1 MPVSFKGYVT
11 KNDILCSDGAIIRTG
26 AFEHCDGK
34 RVPLVFQHRRDDP
47 GNIIGHIDLEYRP
60 DGVYGVG
67 STNNSPNG
75 VQCGELIKHG
85 DIKAMSIAARNVQ
98 REGQNVVHG
107 DIFEVSLVVVGANPG
122 AYIEEY
128 IQHSAYG
135 DESHIEITTGEWLM
149 HTGEETLEE
158 ETNVGE
164 KLNINDIDLESLTLE
179 EVAAMGDDVL
189 QLYVENLPEEQQQAL
204 LDIIERDEYIEELE
218 ARNAELQEQLN
229 HGGYDM
235 YNSPFAN
242 SGVQQDVLEHADF
255 ASAVMEAERTGSTL
269 KSVWNSQ
276 HSDNLEHSFS
286 NLPALFP
293 EAHKLNNGAPVVI
306 RDKYEPVSTILNGVT
321 KSPFSKLKLTMSDF
335 TEDKLRAKGYITG
348 TQKYDMIY
356 DHISRETSPQTIYVK
371 DSIDRDNVV
380 DITDF
385 SIVTF
390 IQQQLRITLETE
402 LARAILVG
410 DGRKNTDPEKIRED
424 KIRPIVK
431 DNETF
436 TLRKQI
442 ESLDTFF
449 EEFDILMLGFRGTG
463 TPTLFIDPV
472 VATRLKHLKDKNGR
486 SIYGS
491 FAGSLSQI
499 AGLLGVA
506 DVVPCRWLEPGQA
519 VLVNLADYHLG
530 STRGGEITQFEDFD
544 IDFNKHKYLM
554 ETRLCGSLMLPATAM
569 VITVKGFTEALPK
582 LDTSKYAEAH
592 ADTAKYDET
601 AEKEPKKKSPHL
613 RPSAT
618 EENGGRAVSPGAP
631 AGPVVGG

>member
-11 KNDILCSDGAIIRTG
+11 KNDILCSDGVIIRNG

-122 AYIEEY
+122 AYIDEY

-135 DESHIEITTGEWLM
+135 DESHVEITTGEWLM
-149 HTGEETLEE
+149 HTGEETQEE

-179 EVAAMGDDVL
+179 EAAKMGDDVL
-189 QLYVENLPEEQQQAL
+189 KLYVENLPEDKQKEL
-204 LDIIERDEYIEELE
+204 LERVEREEYIEELE
-218 ARNAELQEQLN
+218 AQNAKLKEQLN
-229 HGGYDM
+229 HGGTDM
-235 YNSPFAN
+235 YNTPFAN
-242 SGVQQDVLEHADF
+242 DGVKTDVLQHADF
-255 ASAVMEAERTGSTL
+255 ESAITEAERTGSTL
-269 KSVWNSQ
+269 KSVWNNQ
-276 HSDNLEHSFS
+276 HSDNLEHSFK

-306 RDKYEPVSTILNGVT
+306 RDKYEPVSTILNNVT

-348 TQKYDMIY
+348 TQKYEMIY

-385 SIVTF
+385 SVVSF
-390 IQQQLRITLETE
+390 IQQQLRMTLETE

-410 DGRKNTDPEKIRED
+410 DGRKNTDPDKIRED
-424 KIRPIVK
+424 KIRPIAK

-436 TLRKQI
+436 TLRKTI
-442 ESLDTFF
+442 SSLDAFF

-486 SIYGS
+486 SIYGT

-519 VLVNLADYHLG
+519 ILVNLADYQLG
-530 STRGGEITQFEDFD
+530 ATRGGEITQFEDFD

-569 VITVKGFTEALPK
+569 VIKVNNFSEELPK
-582 LDTSKYAEAH
+582 LNTDKFSEAH
-592 ADTAKYDET
+592 ADTATYDDT
-601 AEKEPKKKSPHL
+601 ASKQPKKKSPML
-613 RPSAT
+613 REDAAPA
-618 EENGGRAVSPGAP
+618 EGGRA
-631 AGPVVGG
+631 AGPGVPGIGG

>member
-135 DESHIEITTGEWLM
+135 DESHVEITTGEWLM
-149 HTGEETLEE
+149 HTGEDDLEE

-179 EVAAMGDDVL
+179 EAAKMGDDVL
-189 QLYVENLPEEQQQAL
+189 KLYVENLPEDKQKEL
-204 LDIIERDEYIEELE
+204 LERVEREEYIEELE
-218 ARNAELQEQLN
+218 AQNAKLKEQLN
-229 HGGYDM
+229 HGGTDM
-235 YNSPFAN
+235 YNTPFAN
-242 SGVQQDVLEHADF
+242 DGVKTDVLQHADF
-255 ASAVMEAERTGSTL
+255 ESAIAEAERTGSTL
-269 KSVWNSQ
+269 KSVWNNQ
-276 HSDNLEHSFS
+276 HSDNLEHSFK

-385 SIVTF
+385 SVVSF
-390 IQQQLRITLETE
+390 IQQQLRMTLETE

-410 DGRKNTDPEKIRED
+410 DGRKNTDPDKIRED
-424 KIRPIVK
+424 KIRPIAK

-436 TLRKQI
+436 TLRKTI
-442 ESLDTFF
+442 SSLDAFF

-486 SIYGS
+486 SIYGT

-519 VLVNLADYHLG
+519 ILVNLADYQLG
-530 STRGGEITQFEDFD
+530 ATRGGEITQFEDFD

-554 ETRLCGSLMLPATAM
+554 ETRLCGSLMLPSTAM
-569 VITVKGFTEALPK
+569 VIKVNNFSEELPK
-582 LDTSKYAEAH
+582 LNTEKFAEAH
-592 ADTAKYDET
+592 ADTVTYDDT
-601 AEKEPKKKSPHL
+601 ASKQPKKKSPLL
-613 RPSAT
+613 REDAAPA
-618 EENGGRAVSPGAP
+618 EGGRA
-631 AGPVVGG
+631 AGQGQPVVGG

>member
-11 KNDILCSDGAIIRTG
+11 KNDILCSDGVIIRNG

-122 AYIEEY
+122 AYIDEY

-135 DESHIEITTGEWLM
+135 DESHVEITTGEWLM
-149 HTGEETLEE
+149 HTGEETQEE

-179 EVAAMGDDVL
+179 EAANMGDDVL
-189 QLYVENLPEEQQQAL
+189 KLYVENLPEDKQKEL
-204 LDIIERDEYIEELE
+204 LERVEREEYIEELE
-218 ARNAELQEQLN
+218 AQNAKLKEQLN
-229 HGGYDM
+229 HGGTDM
-235 YNSPFAN
+235 YNTPFAN
-242 SGVQQDVLEHADF
+242 DGVKTDVLQHADF
-255 ASAVMEAERTGSTL
+255 ASAITEAERTGSTL

-276 HSDNLEHSFS
+276 HSDNLEHSFK

-306 RDKYEPVSTILNGVT
+306 RDKYEPVTTILNEVT
-321 KSPFSKLKLTMSDF
+321 KSPFSRLKLTMSDF

-348 TQKYDMIY
+348 TQKYDMVY
-356 DHISRETSPQTIYVK
+356 DHMSRETSPQTIYVK
-371 DSIDRDNVV
+371 DSIDRDNIV

-385 SIVTF
+385 SIVAF
-390 IQQQLRITLETE
+390 IQQQLRTTLETE

-410 DGRKNTDPEKIRED
+410 DGREKTDPEKIRED
-424 KIRPIVK
+424 KIRPIAK

-436 TLRKQI
+436 TLRKSI
-442 ESLDTFF
+442 SSLDTFF

-486 SIYGS
+486 SIYGT

-519 VLVNLADYHLG
+519 VLVNLADYQLG
-530 STRGGEITQFEDFD
+530 ATRGGEITQFEDFD

-554 ETRLCGSLMLPATAM
+554 ETRLCGSLMMPATAM
-569 VITVKGFTEALPK
+569 VITVTGFTEKLPTLK
-582 LDTSKYAEAH
+582 TDKFSEAH
-592 ADTAKYDET
+592 ADTADYDTTEN
-601 AEKEPKKKSPHL
+601 KQPKKKSPML
-613 RPSAT
+613 REDAAPA
-618 EENGGRAVSPGAP
+618 EGGRAVSPGAP
-631 AGPVVGG
+631 GIGG

>member
-98 REGQNVVHG
+98 REGRNVVHG

-128 IQHSAYG
+128 VQHSAYG
-135 DESHIEITTGEWLM
+135 DESHVEITTGEWLM
-149 HTGEETLEE
+149 HTGEEAQEE
-158 ETNVGE
+158 EINVGE

-179 EVAAMGDDVL
+179 EAVKMGDDVL
-189 QLYVENLPEEQQQAL
+189 KLYVENLPEDKQKEL
-204 LDIIERDEYIEELE
+204 LERVEREEYIEELE
-218 ARNAELQEQLN
+218 AQNAKLKEQLN
-229 HGGYDM
+229 HGGTDM
-235 YNSPFAN
+235 YNTPFTN
-242 SGVQQDVLEHADF
+242 DGVKTDVLQHADF
-255 ASAVMEAERTGSTL
+255 ESAIVEAERTGSTL
-269 KSVWNSQ
+269 KSVWNNQ
-276 HSDNLEHSFS
+276 HSDNLEHSFN

-348 TQKYDMIY
+348 AQKYEMIY

-385 SIVTF
+385 SVVSF
-390 IQQQLRITLETE
+390 IQQQLRMTLETE

-410 DGRKNTDPEKIRED
+410 DGRKNTDPDKIRED
-424 KIRPIVK
+424 KIRPIAK

-436 TLRKQI
+436 TLRKTI
-442 ESLDTFF
+442 SSLDVFF

-486 SIYGS
+486 SIYGT
-491 FAGSLSQI
+491 FAGSLYQI

-519 VLVNLADYHLG
+519 ILVNLADYQLG
-530 STRGGEITQFEDFD
+530 ATRGGEITQFEDFD

-554 ETRLCGSLMLPATAM
+554 ETRICGSLMLPATAM
-569 VITVKGFTEALPK
+569 VIKVNNFSEELPK
-582 LDTSKYAEAH
+582 LNTEKFAEAH
-592 ADTAKYDET
+592 ADTATYDDT
-601 AEKEPKKKSPHL
+601 ASKQPKKKSPML
-613 RPSAT
+613 REDAAPA
-618 EENGGRAVSPGAP
+618 EGGRA
-631 AGPVVGG
+631 AGPGVPGIGG

>member
-11 KNDILCSDGAIIRTG
+11 KNDILCSDGVIIRNG

-47 GNIIGHIDLEYRP
+47 GNIIGHIDLECRP

-122 AYIEEY
+122 AYIDEY

-135 DESHIEITTGEWLM
+135 DESHVEITTGEWLM
-149 HTGEETLEE
+149 HTGDETLEE

-164 KLNINDIDLESLTLE
+164 KLNINDIDLNSLTLDE
-179 EVAAMGDDVL
+179 AVKMGDDVL
-189 QLYVENLPEEQQQAL
+189 KLYVENLPEDKQKEL
-204 LDIIERDEYIEELE
+204 LERVEREEYIEELE
-218 ARNAELQEQLN
+218 VQNAKLKEQLN
-229 HGGYDM
+229 HGGTDM
-235 YNSPFAN
+235 YNTPFAN
-242 SGVQQDVLEHADF
+242 DGVKTDVLQHADF
-255 ASAVMEAERTGSTL
+255 KSAIAEAERTGSTL
-269 KSVWNSQ
+269 KSVWNNQ
-276 HSDNLEHSFS
+276 HSDNLEHSFK

-293 EAHKLNNGAPVVI
+293 DAHKLNNGAPVVI
-306 RDKYEPVSTILNGVT
+306 RDKYEPVSTILNGVN

-385 SIVTF
+385 SVVSF
-390 IQQQLRITLETE
+390 IQQQLRMTLETE

-410 DGRKNTDPEKIRED
+410 DGRKNTDPDKIRED
-424 KIRPIVK
+424 KIRPIAK

-436 TLRKQI
+436 TLRKTI
-442 ESLDTFF
+442 SSLDAFF

-486 SIYGS
+486 SIYGT

-519 VLVNLADYHLG
+519 ILVNLADYQLG
-530 STRGGEITQFEDFD
+530 ATRGGEITQFEDFD

-569 VITVKGFTEALPK
+569 VIKVNNFSEELPK
-582 LDTSKYAEAH
+582 LNTEKFAEAH
-592 ADTAKYDET
+592 VDTATYDDT
-601 AEKEPKKKSPHL
+601 ASKQPKKKSPLL
-613 RPSAT
+613 REDAAA
-618 EENGGRAVSPGAP
+618 EGGRVASPVL
-631 AGPVVGG
+631 PVVGG

>member
-11 KNDILCSDGAIIRTG
+11 KNDILCSDGVIIRNG

-47 GNIIGHIDLEYRP
+47 GNIIGHIDLECRP

-122 AYIEEY
+122 AYIDEY

-135 DESHIEITTGEWLM
+135 DESHVEITTGEWLM

-164 KLNINDIDLESLTLE
+164 KLNINDIDLNSLTLE
-179 EVAAMGDDVL
+179 EAANMGDDVL
-189 QLYVENLPEEQQQAL
+189 KLYVENLPEDKQKEL
-204 LDIIERDEYIEELE
+204 LERVEREEYIEELE
-218 ARNAELQEQLN
+218 AQNAKLKEQLN
-229 HGGYDM
+229 HGGTDM
-235 YNSPFAN
+235 YNTPFAN
-242 SGVQQDVLEHADF
+242 DGVKTDVLQHADF
-255 ASAVMEAERTGSTL
+255 ESAIAEAERTGSTL
-269 KSVWNSQ
+269 KSVWNNQ
-276 HSDNLEHSFS
+276 HSDNLEHSFK

-306 RDKYEPVSTILNGVT
+306 RDKYEPVSTILNNVT

-385 SIVTF
+385 SVVSF
-390 IQQQLRITLETE
+390 IQQQLRMTLETE

-410 DGRKNTDPEKIRED
+410 DGRKNTDPDKIRED
-424 KIRPIVK
+424 KIRPIAK

-436 TLRKQI
+436 TLRKTI
-442 ESLDTFF
+442 SSLDAFF

-486 SIYGS
+486 SIYGT

-519 VLVNLADYHLG
+519 ILVNLADYQLG
-530 STRGGEITQFEDFD
+530 ATRGGEITQFEDFD

-569 VITVKGFTEALPK
+569 VIKVNNFTEELPK
-582 LDTSKYAEAH
+582 LNTEKFAEAH
-592 ADTAKYDET
+592 ADTATYDDT
-601 AEKEPKKKSPHL
+601 ASKQPKKKSPLL
-613 RPSAT
+613 REDAAS
-618 EENGGRAVSPGAP
+618 EGGRAASPGQ
-631 AGPVVGG
+631 PVVGG

>member
-1 MPVSFKGYVT
+1 MSVSFKGYVT
-11 KNDILCSDGAIIRTG
+11 KNDVLCSDGVIIRTG

-149 HTGEETLEE
+149 HTGEETQEE
-158 ETNVGE
+158 EINVGE

-179 EVAAMGDDVL
+179 EAAKMGDDVL
-189 QLYVENLPEEQQQAL
+189 KLYVENLPEDKQKEL
-204 LDIIERDEYIEELE
+204 LERVEREEYIEELE
-218 ARNAELQEQLN
+218 AQNAKLKEQLN
-229 HGGYDM
+229 HGGTDM
-235 YNSPFAN
+235 YNTPFAN
-242 SGVQQDVLEHADF
+242 DGVKTDVLQHADF
-255 ASAVMEAERTGSTL
+255 ESAITEAERTGSTL
-269 KSVWNSQ
+269 KSVWNNQ
-276 HSDNLEHSFS
+276 HSDNLEHSFK

-371 DSIDRDNVV
+371 DSIDHDNVV

-385 SIVTF
+385 SVVSF
-390 IQQQLRITLETE
+390 IQQQLRMTLETE

-410 DGRKNTDPEKIRED
+410 DGRKNTDPDKIRED
-424 KIRPIVK
+424 KIRPIAK

-436 TLRKQI
+436 TLRKTI
-442 ESLDTFF
+442 SSLDAFF

-486 SIYGS
+486 SIYGT
-491 FAGSLSQI
+491 FAGSLQQI

-506 DVVPCRWLEPGQA
+506 DVVPCRWLEPGQSI
-519 VLVNLADYHLG
+519 LVNLADYQLG
-530 STRGGEITQFEDFD
+530 ATRGGEVTQFEDFD

-569 VITVKGFTEALPK
+569 VIKVNNFSEELPK
-582 LDTSKYAEAH
+582 LNTEKFAEAH
-592 ADTAKYDET
+592 TDTATYDDT
-601 AEKEPKKKSPHL
+601 ASKQPKKKSPLL
-613 RPSAT
+613 REDAAPA
-618 EENGGRAVSPGAP
+618 EGGRAASPGS
-631 AGPVVGG
+631 PVVGG

>member
-135 DESHIEITTGEWLM
+135 DESHVEITTGEWLM
-149 HTGEETLEE
+149 HTGEETQEE

-179 EVAAMGDDVL
+179 EAAKMGDDVL
-189 QLYVENLPEEQQQAL
+189 KLYVENLPEDKQKEL
-204 LDIIERDEYIEELE
+204 LERVEREEYIEELE
-218 ARNAELQEQLN
+218 AQNAKLKEQLN
-229 HGGYDM
+229 HGGTDM
-235 YNSPFAN
+235 YNTPFAN
-242 SGVQQDVLEHADF
+242 DGVKTDVLQHADF
-255 ASAVMEAERTGSTL
+255 ESAITEAERTGSTL

-276 HSDNLEHSFS
+276 HSDNLEHSFK

-293 EAHKLNNGAPVVI
+293 DVHKLNNGAPVVI

-321 KSPFSKLKLTMSDF
+321 KSPFSRLKLTMSDF

-348 TQKYDMIY
+348 TQKYDMVY
-356 DHISRETSPQTIYVK
+356 DHMSRETAPQTIYVK

-385 SIVTF
+385 SVVSF
-390 IQQQLRITLETE
+390 IQQQLRMTLETE

-410 DGRKNTDPEKIRED
+410 DGREKTDPEKIRED
-424 KIRPIVK
+424 KIRPIAK

-436 TLRKQI
+436 TLRKSI
-442 ESLDTFF
+442 ASLETFF

-486 SIYGS
+486 SIYGT

-519 VLVNLADYHLG
+519 ILVNLADYHLG

-554 ETRLCGSLMLPATAM
+554 ETRLCGSLMMPATAM
-569 VITVKGFTEALPK
+569 VITVTGFTEKLPTLK
-582 LDTSKYAEAH
+582 TDKFSEAH
-592 ADTAKYDET
+592 ADTSDYDAT
-601 AEKEPKKKSPHL
+601 ANKQPKKKSPLL
-613 RPSAT
+613 REDAAA
-618 EENGGRAVSPGAP
+618 EGGRAAGPGQ
-631 AGPVVGG
+631 PVVGG

>member
-11 KNDILCSDGAIIRTG
+11 KNDILCSDGVIIRTG

-135 DESHIEITTGEWLM
+135 DESHVEITTGEWLM

-179 EVAAMGDDVL
+179 EAANMGDDVL
-189 QLYVENLPEEQQQAL
+189 KLYVENLPEDKQKEL
-204 LDIIERDEYIEELE
+204 LERVEREEYIEELE
-218 ARNAELQEQLN
+218 AQNAKLKEQLN
-229 HGGYDM
+229 HGGTDM
-235 YNSPFAN
+235 YNTPFAN
-242 SGVQQDVLEHADF
+242 DGVKTDVLQHADF
-255 ASAVMEAERTGSTL
+255 ESAIAEAERTGSTL
-269 KSVWNSQ
+269 KSVWNNQ
-276 HSDNLEHSFS
+276 HSDNLEHSFK

-385 SIVTF
+385 SVVSF
-390 IQQQLRITLETE
+390 IQQQLRMTLETE

-410 DGRKNTDPEKIRED
+410 DGRKNTDPDKIRED
-424 KIRPIVK
+424 KIRPIAK

-436 TLRKQI
+436 TLRKTI
-442 ESLDTFF
+442 NSLDVFF

-486 SIYGS
+486 SIYGT

-519 VLVNLADYHLG
+519 ILVNLADYQLG
-530 STRGGEITQFEDFD
+530 ATRGGEITQFEDFD

-569 VITVKGFTEALPK
+569 VIKVNNFSEELPK
-582 LDTSKYAEAH
+582 LNTEKFAEAH
-592 ADTAKYDET
+592 ADTATYDDT
-601 AEKEPKKKSPHL
+601 ASKQPKKKSPLL
-613 RPSAT
+613 REDAAA
-618 EENGGRAVSPGAP
+618 EGGRAASPGS
-631 AGPVVGG
+631 PVVGG

>member
-135 DESHIEITTGEWLM
+135 DESHVEITTGEWLM
-149 HTGEETLEE
+149 HTGEETQEE
-158 ETNVGE
+158 EINVGE

-179 EVAAMGDDVL
+179 EAAKMGDDVL
-189 QLYVENLPEEQQQAL
+189 KLYVENLPEDKQKEL
-204 LDIIERDEYIEELE
+204 LERVEREEYIEELE
-218 ARNAELQEQLN
+218 AQNAKLKEQLN
-229 HGGYDM
+229 HGGTDM
-235 YNSPFAN
+235 YNTPFAN
-242 SGVQQDVLEHADF
+242 DGVKTDVLQHADF
-255 ASAVMEAERTGSTL
+255 ELAITEAERTSSTL
-269 KSVWNSQ
+269 KSVWNNQ
-276 HSDNLEHSFS
+276 HSDNLEHSFK

-385 SIVTF
+385 SVVSF
-390 IQQQLRITLETE
+390 IQQQLRMTLETE

-410 DGRKNTDPEKIRED
+410 DGRKNTDPDKIRED
-424 KIRPIVK
+424 KIRPIAK

-436 TLRKQI
+436 TLRKTI
-442 ESLDTFF
+442 SSLDAFF

-486 SIYGS
+486 SIYGT
-491 FAGSLSQI
+491 FAGSLQQI

-519 VLVNLADYHLG
+519 ILVNLADYQLG
-530 STRGGEITQFEDFD
+530 ATRGGEITQFEDFD

-569 VITVKGFTEALPK
+569 VIKVNNFSEELPK
-582 LDTSKYAEAH
+582 LNTEKFAEAH
-592 ADTAKYDET
+592 TDTATYDDT
-601 AEKEPKKKSPHL
+601 ASKQPKKKSPLL
-613 RPSAT
+613 REDEAPA
-618 EENGGRAVSPGAP
+618 EGGRA
-631 AGPVVGG
+631 AGPGVPGIGG

>member
-11 KNDILCSDGAIIRTG
+11 KNDILCSDGVIIRNG

-75 VQCGELIKHG
+75 IQCGELIKHG

-122 AYIEEY
+122 AYIDEY

-135 DESHIEITTGEWLM
+135 DESHVEITTGEWLM

-179 EVAAMGDDVL
+179 EAAKMGDDVL
-189 QLYVENLPEEQQQAL
+189 KLYVENLPEDKQKEL
-204 LDIIERDEYIEELE
+204 LERVEREEYIEELE
-218 ARNAELQEQLN
+218 AQNAKLKEQLN
-229 HGGYDM
+229 HGGTDM
-235 YNSPFAN
+235 YNTPFAN
-242 SGVQQDVLEHADF
+242 DGVKTDVLQHADF
-255 ASAVMEAERTGSTL
+255 ESAIAEAERTGSTL
-269 KSVWNSQ
+269 KSVWNNQ
-276 HSDNLEHSFS
+276 HSDNLEHSFK

-348 TQKYDMIY
+348 TQKYEMIY

-385 SIVTF
+385 SVVSF
-390 IQQQLRITLETE
+390 IQQQLRMTLETE

-410 DGRKNTDPEKIRED
+410 DGRKNTDPDKIRED
-424 KIRPIVK
+424 KIRPIAK

-436 TLRKQI
+436 TLRKTI
-442 ESLDTFF
+442 SSLDAFF

-486 SIYGS
+486 SIYGT

-519 VLVNLADYHLG
+519 ILINLADYQLG
-530 STRGGEITQFEDFD
+530 ATRGGEITQFEDFD

-569 VITVKGFTEALPK
+569 VIKVNNFSEELPK
-582 LDTSKYAEAH
+582 LNTEKFAEAH
-592 ADTAKYDET
+592 ADTATYDDT
-601 AEKEPKKKSPHL
+601 ASKQPKKKSPLL
-613 RPSAT
+613 REDAAA
-618 EENGGRAVSPGAP
+618 EGGRAANPGQ
-631 AGPVVGG
+631 PVVGG

>member
-135 DESHIEITTGEWLM
+135 DESHVEITTGEWLM
-149 HTGEETLEE
+149 HTGEETQEE

-179 EVAAMGDDVL
+179 EAAKMGDDVL
-189 QLYVENLPEEQQQAL
+189 KLYVENLPEDKQKEL
-204 LDIIERDEYIEELE
+204 LERVEREEYIEELE
-218 ARNAELQEQLN
+218 AQNAKLKEQLN
-229 HGGYDM
+229 HGGTDM
-235 YNSPFAN
+235 YNTPFAN
-242 SGVQQDVLEHADF
+242 DGVKTDVLQHADF
-255 ASAVMEAERTGSTL
+255 ESAITEAERTGSTL

-276 HSDNLEHSFS
+276 HSDNLEHSFK

-293 EAHKLNNGAPVVI
+293 DVHKLNNGAPVVI

-321 KSPFSKLKLTMSDF
+321 KSPFSRLKLTMSDF

-348 TQKYDMIY
+348 TQKYDMVY
-356 DHISRETSPQTIYVK
+356 DHMSRETAPQTIYVK

-385 SIVTF
+385 SVVSF
-390 IQQQLRITLETE
+390 IQQQLRMTLETE

-410 DGRKNTDPEKIRED
+410 DGREKTDPEKIRED
-424 KIRPIVK
+424 KIRPIAK

-436 TLRKQI
+436 TLRKSI
-442 ESLDTFF
+442 ASLETFF

-486 SIYGS
+486 SIYGT

-519 VLVNLADYHLG
+519 ILVNLADYHLG

-554 ETRLCGSLMLPATAM
+554 ETRLCGSLMMPATAM
-569 VITVKGFTEALPK
+569 VITVTGFTEKLPTLK
-582 LDTSKYAEAH
+582 TDKFSEAH
-592 ADTAKYDET
+592 ADTADYDAT
-601 AEKEPKKKSPHL
+601 ANKQPKKKSPLL
-613 RPSAT
+613 REDAAA
-618 EENGGRAVSPGAP
+618 EGGRAAGPGQ
-631 AGPVVGG
+631 PVVGG

>member
-98 REGQNVVHG
+98 REGQNVVYG

-135 DESHIEITTGEWLM
+135 DESHVEITTGEWLM

-164 KLNINDIDLESLTLE
+164 KLNINDIDLNSLTLE
-179 EVAAMGDDVL
+179 EAANMGDDVL
-189 QLYVENLPEEQQQAL
+189 KLYVENLPEDKQKEL
-204 LDIIERDEYIEELE
+204 LERVEREEYIEELE
-218 ARNAELQEQLN
+218 AQNAKLKEQLN
-229 HGGYDM
+229 HGGTDM
-235 YNSPFAN
+235 YNTPFAN
-242 SGVQQDVLEHADF
+242 DGVKTDVLQHADF
-255 ASAVMEAERTGSTL
+255 ESAIAEAERTGSTL
-269 KSVWNSQ
+269 KSVWNNQ
-276 HSDNLEHSFS
+276 HSDNLEHSFK

-371 DSIDRDNVV
+371 DSIDRDNVA

-385 SIVTF
+385 SVVSF

-410 DGRKNTDPEKIRED
+410 DGRKNTDPDKIRED
-424 KIRPIVK
+424 KIRPIAK

-436 TLRKQI
+436 TLRKTI
-442 ESLDTFF
+442 NSLDAFF

-486 SIYGS
+486 SIYGT

-519 VLVNLADYHLG
+519 ILVNLADYQLG
-530 STRGGEITQFEDFD
+530 ATRGGEITQFEDFD

-569 VITVKGFTEALPK
+569 VIKVNNFSEELPK
-582 LDTSKYAEAH
+582 LNTEKFAEAH
-592 ADTAKYDET
+592 TDTATYDET
-601 AEKEPKKKSPHL
+601 ASKQPKKKSPLL
-613 RPSAT
+613 REDVAPA
-618 EENGGRAVSPGAP
+618 EGGRAASPGS
-631 AGPVVGG
+631 PVVGG

>member
-11 KNDILCSDGAIIRTG
+11 KNDILCSDGVIIRNG

-47 GNIIGHIDLEYRP
+47 GNIIGHIDLECRP

-122 AYIEEY
+122 AYIDEY

-135 DESHIEITTGEWLM
+135 DESHVEITTGEWLM
-149 HTGEETLEE
+149 HTGEEDLEE

-164 KLNINDIDLESLTLE
+164 KININDIDLESLTLE
-179 EVAAMGDDVL
+179 EAAAMGDDVL
-189 QLYVENLPEEQQQAL
+189 QLYIENLPEEQQQAL
-204 LDIIERDEYIEELE
+204 LDTIERDEYIEELE
-218 ARNAELQEQLN
+218 ARNAELQDKLN

-242 SGVQQDVLEHADF
+242 GGIQQDVLEHADF

-276 HSDNLEHSFS
+276 HSDNLEHSFK

-293 EAHKLNNGAPVVI
+293 DVHKLNNGAPVVI

-321 KSPFSKLKLTMSDF
+321 KSPFSRLKLTMSDF

-348 TQKYDMIY
+348 TQKYDMVY
-356 DHISRETSPQTIYVK
+356 DHMSRETAPQTIYVK

-385 SIVTF
+385 SIVAF
-390 IQQQLRITLETE
+390 IQQQLRMTLETE

-410 DGRKNTDPEKIRED
+410 DGREKTDPEKIRED
-424 KIRPIVK
+424 KIRPIAK

-436 TLRKQI
+436 TLRKEI
-442 ESLDTFF
+442 TSLDTFF

-486 SIYGS
+486 SIYGT

-519 VLVNLADYHLG
+519 ILVNLADYHLG

-554 ETRLCGSLMLPATAM
+554 ETRLCGSLMMPATAM

-582 LDTSKYAEAH
+582 LDMSKYSEAH
-592 ADTAKYDET
+592 ADAATYDDTASKQ
-601 AEKEPKKKSPHL
+601 PKKKSPML
-613 RPSAT
+613 REDAAPA
-618 EENGGRAVSPGAP
+618 EGGRAVSPGAP
-631 AGPVVGG
+631 SGPGIGG

>member
-11 KNDILCSDGAIIRTG
+11 KNDILCSDGVIIRNG

-47 GNIIGHIDLEYRP
+47 GNIIGHIDLECRP
-60 DGVYGVG
+60 DGVYGAG

-75 VQCGELIKHG
+75 IQCGELIKHG

-122 AYIEEY
+122 AYIDEY

-135 DESHIEITTGEWLM
+135 DESHVEITTGEWLM
-149 HTGEETLEE
+149 HAGEETQEE

-179 EVAAMGDDVL
+179 EAANMGDEVL
-189 QLYVENLPEEQQQAL
+189 KLYVENLPEDKQKEL
-204 LDIIERDEYIEELE
+204 LERVEREEYIEELE
-218 ARNAELQEQLN
+218 AQNAKLKEQLN
-229 HGGYDM
+229 HGGTDM
-235 YNSPFAN
+235 YNTPFAN
-242 SGVQQDVLEHADF
+242 DGVKTDVLQHADF
-255 ASAVMEAERTGSTL
+255 ESAIAEAERTGSTL
-269 KSVWNSQ
+269 KSVWNNQ
-276 HSDNLEHSFS
+276 HSDNLEHSFK

-385 SIVTF
+385 SVVSF
-390 IQQQLRITLETE
+390 IQQQLRMTLETE

-410 DGRKNTDPEKIRED
+410 DGRKNTDPDKIRED
-424 KIRPIVK
+424 KIRPIAK
-431 DNETF
+431 DNDTF
-436 TLRKQI
+436 TLRKTI
-442 ESLDTFF
+442 SSLDAFF

-486 SIYGS
+486 SIYGT

-519 VLVNLADYHLG
+519 ILVNLADYQLG
-530 STRGGEITQFEDFD
+530 ATRGGEITQFEDFD

-569 VITVKGFTEALPK
+569 VIKVNNFSEELPK
-582 LDTSKYAEAH
+582 LNTEKFAEAH
-592 ADTAKYDET
+592 ADTTTYDDT
-601 AEKEPKKKSPHL
+601 ASKQPKKKSPLL
-613 RPSAT
+613 REDAAA
-618 EENGGRAVSPGAP
+618 EGGRAAGPGQ
-631 AGPVVGG
+631 PVVGG

>member
-26 AFEHCDGK
+26 AFKHCDGK

-135 DESHIEITTGEWLM
+135 DESHVEITTGEWLM

-179 EVAAMGDDVL
+179 EAAKMGDDVL
-189 QLYVENLPEEQQQAL
+189 KLYVENLPEDKQKEL
-204 LDIIERDEYIEELE
+204 LERVEREEYIEELE
-218 ARNAELQEQLN
+218 AQNAKLKEQLN
-229 HGGYDM
+229 HGGTDM
-235 YNSPFAN
+235 YNTPFAN
-242 SGVQQDVLEHADF
+242 DGVKTDVLQHADF
-255 ASAVMEAERTGSTL
+255 ESAIAEAERTGSTL
-269 KSVWNSQ
+269 KSVWNNQ
-276 HSDNLEHSFS
+276 HSDNLEHSFN

-385 SIVTF
+385 SVVSF
-390 IQQQLRITLETE
+390 IQQQLRMTLETE

-410 DGRKNTDPEKIRED
+410 DGRKNIDPDKIRED
-424 KIRPIVK
+424 KIRPIAK

-436 TLRKQI
+436 TLRKTI
-442 ESLDTFF
+442 SSLDAFF

-486 SIYGS
+486 SIYGT

-519 VLVNLADYHLG
+519 ILVNLADYQLG
-530 STRGGEITQFEDFD
+530 ATRGGEITQFEDFD

-569 VITVKGFTEALPK
+569 VIKVNNFSEELPK
-582 LDTSKYAEAH
+582 LNTEKFAEAH
-592 ADTAKYDET
+592 ADTATYDDT
-601 AEKEPKKKSPHL
+601 ASKQPKKKSPLL
-613 RPSAT
+613 REDAAA
-618 EENGGRAVSPGAP
+618 EGGRAASPGS
-631 AGPVVGG
+631 PVVGG

>member
-135 DESHIEITTGEWLM
+135 DESHVEITTGEWLM
-149 HTGEETLEE
+149 HTGEEIQEE

-179 EVAAMGDDVL
+179 EAAKMGDDVL
-189 QLYVENLPEEQQQAL
+189 KLYVENLPEDKQKEL
-204 LDIIERDEYIEELE
+204 LERVEREEYIEELE
-218 ARNAELQEQLN
+218 AQNAKLKEQLN
-229 HGGYDM
+229 HGGTDM
-235 YNSPFAN
+235 YNTPFAN
-242 SGVQQDVLEHADF
+242 DGVKTDVLQHADF
-255 ASAVMEAERTGSTL
+255 ESAIAEAERTGSTL
-269 KSVWNSQ
+269 KSVWNNQ
-276 HSDNLEHSFS
+276 HSDNLEHSFK

-306 RDKYEPVSTILNGVT
+306 RDKYEPVSTILNNVT

-348 TQKYDMIY
+348 TQKYEMIY

-385 SIVTF
+385 SVVSF
-390 IQQQLRITLETE
+390 IQQQLRMTLETE

-410 DGRKNTDPEKIRED
+410 DGRKNTDPDKIRED
-424 KIRPIVK
+424 KIRPIAK

-436 TLRKQI
+436 TLRKTI
-442 ESLDTFF
+442 SSLDAFF

-486 SIYGS
+486 SIYGT

-519 VLVNLADYHLG
+519 ILVNLADYQLG
-530 STRGGEITQFEDFD
+530 ATRGGEITQFEDFD

-569 VITVKGFTEALPK
+569 VIKVNNFSEELPK
-582 LDTSKYAEAH
+582 LNTEKFAEAH
-592 ADTAKYDET
+592 ADTATYDDT
-601 AEKEPKKKSPHL
+601 ASKQPKKKSPLL
-613 RPSAT
+613 REDAAA
-618 EENGGRAVSPGAP
+618 EGGRAAIPGS
-631 AGPVVGG
+631 PVVGG

>member
-11 KNDILCSDGAIIRTG
+11 KNDILCSDGVIIRNG

-47 GNIIGHIDLEYRP
+47 GNIIGHIDLECRP

-75 VQCGELIKHG
+75 VQCSELIKHG

-122 AYIEEY
+122 AYIDEY

-164 KLNINDIDLESLTLE
+164 KFNINDIDLESLTLE
-179 EVAAMGDDVL
+179 EAAAMGDDVL

-204 LDIIERDEYIEELE
+204 LDIIEREEYIE
-218 ARNAELQEQLN
+218 ELQEQLN

-235 YNSPFAN
+235 YNTPFAN
-242 SGVQQDVLEHADF
+242 GGVQQDVLEHADF

-276 HSDNLEHSFS
+276 HSDNLEHSFK

-293 EAHKLNNGAPVVI
+293 DVHKLNNGAPVVI

-321 KSPFSKLKLTMSDF
+321 KSPFSRLKLTMSDF

-348 TQKYDMIY
+348 TQKYDMVY
-356 DHISRETSPQTIYVK
+356 DHMSRETAPQTIYVK

-385 SIVTF
+385 SIVAF
-390 IQQQLRITLETE
+390 IQQQLRMTLETE

-410 DGRKNTDPEKIRED
+410 DGREKTDPEKIRED
-424 KIRPIVK
+424 KIRPIAK

-436 TLRKQI
+436 TLRKSI
-442 ESLDTFF
+442 SSLDSFF

-486 SIYGS
+486 SIYGT

-519 VLVNLADYHLG
+519 ILVNLADYHLG

-554 ETRLCGSLMLPATAM
+554 ETRLCGSLMMPATAM
-569 VITVKGFTEALPK
+569 VITVTGFTEK
-582 LDTSKYAEAH
+582 LSTLKTDKFSEAH
-592 ADTAKYDET
+592 ADTADYDAT
-601 AEKEPKKKSPHL
+601 ANKQPKKKSPML
-613 RPSAT
+613 REDAAPA
-618 EENGGRAVSPGAP
+618 EGGRAAGPGAP
-631 AGPVVGG
+631 GIGG

>member
-135 DESHIEITTGEWLM
+135 DESHVEITTGEWLM
-149 HTGEETLEE
+149 HTEE
-158 ETNVGE
+158 ETNVGK
-164 KLNINDIDLESLTLE
+164 KLNVNDIDLNSLTLE
-179 EVAAMGDDVL
+179 EAANMGDDVL
-189 QLYVENLPEEQQQAL
+189 KLYVENLPEDKQKEL
-204 LDIIERDEYIEELE
+204 LERVEREEYIEELE
-218 ARNAELQEQLN
+218 VQNAKLKEQLN
-229 HGGYDM
+229 HGGTDM
-235 YNSPFAN
+235 YNTPFAN
-242 SGVQQDVLEHADF
+242 DGVKTDVLQHADF
-255 ASAVMEAERTGSTL
+255 ESAVMEAKRTGSTL
-269 KSVWNSQ
+269 KSVWNNQ
-276 HSDNLEHSFS
+276 HSDNLEHSFK

-293 EAHKLNNGAPVVI
+293 EAHKLNSGAPVAI

-321 KSPFSKLKLTMSDF
+321 KSPFSKLKLTMTDF

-348 TQKYDMIY
+348 TQKYDMVY
-356 DHISRETSPQTIYVK
+356 DHMSRETAPQTIYVK

-385 SIVTF
+385 SIVAF
-390 IQQQLRITLETE
+390 IQQQLRMTLETE

-410 DGRKNTDPEKIRED
+410 DGREKTNPEKIRED
-424 KIRPIVK
+424 KIRPIAK

-436 TLRKQI
+436 TLRKSI
-442 ESLDTFF
+442 ASLDTFF

-486 SIYGS
+486 SIYGT

-519 VLVNLADYHLG
+519 ILVNLADYHLG

-554 ETRLCGSLMLPATAM
+554 ETRLCGSLMMPATAM
-569 VITVKGFTEALPK
+569 VITVTSFTEKLPTLK
-582 LDTSKYAEAH
+582 TDKFSEAH
-592 ADTAKYDET
+592 ADTADYDAT
-601 AEKEPKKKSPHL
+601 ANKQPKKKSPLL
-613 RPSAT
+613 REDEAA
-618 EENGGRAVSPGAP
+618 GGRAASPGS
-631 AGPVVGG
+631 PVVGG

>member
-60 DGVYGVG
+60 DGMYGVG

-149 HTGEETLEE
+149 HTGEETQEE

-164 KLNINDIDLESLTLE
+164 KLNINDIDLELLTLE
-179 EVAAMGDDVL
+179 EAVKMGDDVL
-189 QLYVENLPEEQQQAL
+189 KLYVENLPEDKQKEL
-204 LDIIERDEYIEELE
+204 LERVEREEYIEELE
-218 ARNAELQEQLN
+218 AQNAKLKGQLN
-229 HGGYDM
+229 HGGTDM
-235 YNSPFAN
+235 YNTPFAN
-242 SGVQQDVLEHADF
+242 DGVKTDVLQHSDF
-255 ASAVMEAERTGSTL
+255 ESAITEAERTGSSL
-269 KSVWNSQ
+269 KSVWNNQ
-276 HSDNLEHSFS
+276 HSDNLEHSFK

-348 TQKYDMIY
+348 SQKYDMIY

-385 SIVTF
+385 SVVSF
-390 IQQQLRITLETE
+390 IQQQLRMTLETE

-410 DGRKNTDPEKIRED
+410 DGRKNTDPDKIRED
-424 KIRPIVK
+424 KIRPIAK

-436 TLRKQI
+436 TLRKTI
-442 ESLDTFF
+442 SSLDAFF

-486 SIYGS
+486 SIYGT
-491 FAGSLSQI
+491 FAGSLQQI

-519 VLVNLADYHLG
+519 ILVNLADYQLG
-530 STRGGEITQFEDFD
+530 ATRGGEITQFEDFD

-569 VITVKGFTEALPK
+569 VIKVNNFSEELPK
-582 LDTSKYAEAH
+582 LNTEKFAEAH
-592 ADTAKYDET
+592 TDTATYDDT
-601 AEKEPKKKSPHL
+601 ASKQPKKKSPLL
-613 RPSAT
+613 REDAAPA
-618 EENGGRAVSPGAP
+618 EGGRAASPGS
-631 AGPVVGG
+631 PVVGG

>member
-11 KNDILCSDGAIIRTG
+11 KNDILCSDGVIIRNG

-47 GNIIGHIDLEYRP
+47 GNIIGHIDLECRP

-75 VQCGELIKHG
+75 IQCGELIKHG

-122 AYIEEY
+122 AYIDEY

-135 DESHIEITTGEWLM
+135 DESHVEITTGEWLM
-149 HTGEETLEE
+149 HTGDETLEE

-164 KLNINDIDLESLTLE
+164 KLNINDIDLDSLTLDE
-179 EVAAMGDDVL
+179 AAKMGDDVL
-189 QLYVENLPEEQQQAL
+189 KLYVENLPEDKQKEL
-204 LDIIERDEYIEELE
+204 LERVEREEYIEELE
-218 ARNAELQEQLN
+218 AQNAKLKEQLN
-229 HGGYDM
+229 HGGTDM
-235 YNSPFAN
+235 YNTPFAN
-242 SGVQQDVLEHADF
+242 DGVKTDVLQHADF
-255 ASAVMEAERTGSTL
+255 ESAIAEAERTGSTL
-269 KSVWNSQ
+269 KSVWNNQ
-276 HSDNLEHSFS
+276 HSDNLEHSFK

-306 RDKYEPVSTILNGVT
+306 RDKYEPVSTILNNVT

-385 SIVTF
+385 SVVSF
-390 IQQQLRITLETE
+390 IQQQLRMTLETE

-410 DGRKNTDPEKIRED
+410 DGRKNTDPDKIRED
-424 KIRPIVK
+424 KIRPIAK

-436 TLRKQI
+436 TLRKTI
-442 ESLDTFF
+442 SSLDAFF

-486 SIYGS
+486 SIYGT

-519 VLVNLADYHLG
+519 ILVNLADYQLG
-530 STRGGEITQFEDFD
+530 ATRGGEITQFEDFD

-569 VITVKGFTEALPK
+569 VIKVNNFSEELPK
-582 LDTSKYAEAH
+582 LNTEKFAEAH
-592 ADTAKYDET
+592 ADTATYDDT
-601 AEKEPKKKSPHL
+601 ASKQPKKKSPML
-613 RPSAT
+613 REDAAPA
-618 EENGGRAVSPGAP
+618 EGGRA
-631 AGPVVGG
+631 AGPGVPGIGG